1 MENSK
6 IGYIVGEVNPT
17 EFWFAVD
24 EEKHP
29 QRWDY
34 VIVKSREFVDGEEK
48 EVYVLAQI
56 ETIISHSL
64 ALNNPELVNVK
75 AVERML
81 EEKLVEPRTLAKARV
96 LGFIHNGEVFQP
108 RRAIYPAEAVYL
120 APKEILE
127 TFYSYPKNESLFIG
141 HLITRPEIPVFL
153 SLKGFRR
160 HLAILAQTGAGKSYT
175 AGVLIEELLKKGA
188 TIVVIDPHADYVFL
202 SMTRDAKN
210 YSNRITVFQTLK
222 STGRYNLPRKP
233 EIYQVKFSDLSLDE
247 IAYVCG
253 IEERYTNILRSL
265 QNALDELKNKD
276 YSLADLIKTL
286 KSTNDKSKAESA
298 LKALNYVEKLE
309 KMNIFG
315 DVTTDML
322 KILKPMHV
330 SVMDLSGLEDRVAD
344 YVTFRILTEIYSL
357 REKNQFEFPVFVF
370 IEEAHNFV
378 PNKENPLSKGIIKRI
393 AAVGRKFGVFL
404 ILITQRPNKID
415 PDVLSQCNSQII
427 MRITNPEDQKAVR
440 TSSERMSEDLLKDL
454 PGLNIGE
461 AIIVGEMTKVPVMV
475 KIRQRETKEGGA
487 DIDVVDSL
495 QKATEKAKEEERNK
509 ELELKEIK
517 KMMQTTEGY

>member
-1 MENSK
+1 
-6 IGYIVGEVNPT
+6 
-17 EFWFAVD
+17 
-24 EEKHP
+24 
-29 QRWDY
+29 
-34 VIVKSREFVDGEEK
+34 
-48 EVYVLAQI
+48 
-56 ETIISHSL
+56 
-64 ALNNPELVNVK
+64 
-75 AVERML
+75 
-81 EEKLVEPRTLAKARV
+81 
-96 LGFIHNGEVFQP
+96 
-108 RRAIYPAEAVYL
+108 
-120 APKEILE
+120 
-127 TFYSYPKNESLFIG
+127 
-141 HLITRPEIPVFL
+141 
-153 SLKGFRR
+153 
-160 HLAILAQTGAGKSYT
+160 
-175 AGVLIEELLKKGA
+175 
-188 TIVVIDPHADYVFL
+188 VIDPHADYVFL

-415 PDVLSQCNSQII
+415 QDVLSQCNSQII
-427 MRITNPEDQKAVR
+427 MQITNPEDQKAVR
-440 TSSERMSEDLLKDL
+440 ASSERMSEDLLKDL

-495 QKATEKAKEEERNK
+495 QKATEKAKEEEKEK

>member
-1 MENSK
+1 MEESK
-6 IGYIVGEVNPT
+6 LGYIVGEVSPS

-24 EEKHP
+24 EKKHP

-34 VIVKSREFVDGEEK
+34 VIVKSREFVNGEEK
-48 EVYVLAQI
+48 EVHVLAQI

-64 ALNNPELVNVK
+64 ALNNPELVNVE
-75 AVERML
+75 AIERIR
-81 EEKLVEPRTLAKARV
+81 EEKLVEPRILAKARV
-96 LGFIHNGEVFQP
+96 LGFIYNGEVFQP

-120 APKEILE
+120 APKETLE
-127 TFYSYPKNESLFIG
+127 TFYSYPENESLFVG

-175 AGVLIEELLKKGA
+175 AGVIIEELLKKGA
-188 TIVVIDPHADYVFL
+188 TVVVIDPHADYVFL

-210 YSNRITVFQTLK
+210 YSNRITVFQTQK

-233 EIYQVKFSDLSLDE
+233 EIYQVKFSDLSLNE
-247 IAYVCG
+247 IAFVCG
-253 IEERYTNILRSL
+253 IEERFTNILMSL
-265 QNALDELKNKD
+265 RDALNTLKEDQKD
-276 YSLADLIKTL
+276 YSLDDLIGFLQTQNN
-286 KSTNDKSKAESA
+286 KSAFKAY
-298 LKALNYVEKLE
+298 NYVNKLE
-309 KMNIFG
+309 EMNIFG
-315 DVTTDML
+315 DVTTDMF
-322 KILKPMHV
+322 KILKPMHA

-357 REKNQFEFPVFVF
+357 REKNKFEFPVFVF

-378 PNKENPLSKGIIKRI
+378 PNKENTLSKGIIKRI
-393 AAVGRKFGVFL
+393 AAEGRKFGVFL

>member
-1 MENSK
+1 
-6 IGYIVGEVNPT
+6 
-17 EFWFAVD
+17 
-24 EEKHP
+24 
-29 QRWDY
+29 
-34 VIVKSREFVDGEEK
+34 
-48 EVYVLAQI
+48 
-56 ETIISHSL
+56 
-64 ALNNPELVNVK
+64 VNVK

-81 EEKLVEPRTLAKARV
+81 EEKLVEPRTLAKARI

-108 RRAIYPAEAVYL
+108 RRAIYPGEAVYL

-127 TFYSYPKNESLFIG
+127 TFYSYPENESLFVG

-202 SMTRDAKN
+202 SMKRDAKY

-247 IAYVCG
+247 IAFVCG
-253 IEERYTNILRSL
+253 IEDRFTNILMSL
-265 QNALDELKNKD
+265 RDALNNLKNIKKD
-276 YSLADLIKTL
+276 YSLNDLIAYL
-286 KSTNDKSKAESA
+286 QNNEEVSA
-298 LKALNYVEKLE
+298 FKALNYLNKLE

-315 DVTTDML
+315 DVTTDMF

-330 SVMDLSGLEDRVAD
+330 SVMDLSGLEDRVSD

-357 REKNQFEFPVFVF
+357 REKNEFEFPVFVF

-378 PNKENPLSKGIIKRI
+378 PNKENTLSKGIIKRI
-393 AAVGRKFGVFL
+393 AAEGRKFGVFL

-427 MRITNPEDQKAVR
+427 MQITNPEDQKAVR
-440 TSSERMSEDLLKDL
+440 ASSEKMSEDLLKDL

-461 AIIVGEMTKVPVMV
+461 AVIVGEMTKVPVMV

-517 KMMQTTEGY
+517 KMMQITEGY

>member
-108 RRAIYPAEAVYL
+108 RRAIYPGEAVYL

-127 TFYSYPKNESLFIG
+127 TFYSYPENESLFVG

-247 IAYVCG
+247 IAFVCG
-253 IEERYTNILRSL
+253 IEERFTNILMSL
-265 QNALDELKNKD
+265 RDALNNLKNIKKD
-276 YSLADLIKTL
+276 YSLNDLIAYL
-286 KSTNDKSKAESA
+286 QNNEEVSA
-298 LKALNYVEKLE
+298 FKALNYLNKLE

-315 DVTTDML
+315 DVTTDMF

-330 SVMDLSGLEDRVAD
+330 SVMDLSGLEDRVSD

-357 REKNQFEFPVFVF
+357 REKNEFEFPVFVF

-378 PNKENPLSKGIIKRI
+378 PNKENTLSKGIIKRI
-393 AAVGRKFGVFL
+393 AAEGRKFGVFL

-427 MRITNPEDQKAVR
+427 MQITNPEDQKAVR
-440 TSSERMSEDLLKDL
+440 ASSERMSEDLLKDL

-461 AIIVGEMTKVPVMV
+461 PVIVGEMTKVPVMV

-517 KMMQTTEGY
+517 KMMQITEGY